1 MPGYKLC
8 SADQEKVEEKYICS
22 FCHLLLK
29 DAVQTCCGHLYC
41 KECLENLYFNNQSKL
56 ICMVCQ
62 KKFLENEV
70 FSDTSK
76 RREVQSLVVHCT
88 SMGDGCTW
96 EGKLSKL
103 ADHLSECDCHLRTLI
118 YGAADQSKPGAQK
131 SKHHVVNCSSSN
143 EDNLRQEY
151 VSRQSVYQLDT
162 RNDHSNRNTASNAPI
177 TERDEM
183 RNQRRIDDQGMESIP
198 IWDEQTRRM
207 DSTASTVSPLKV
219 TLLI

>member
-1 MPGYKLC
+1 M
-8 SADQEKVEEKYICS
+8 IC
-22 FCHLLLK
+22 
-29 DAVQTCCGHLYC
+29 V
-41 KECLENLYFNNQSKL
+41 
-56 ICMVCQ
+56 VCQ

-103 ADHLSECDCHLRTLI
+103 ADHQGECEFRVRTLI
-118 YGAADQSKPGAQK
+118 NGGADRSKHGAQK
-131 SKHHVVNCSSSN
+131 SKHLFVNCSSSN